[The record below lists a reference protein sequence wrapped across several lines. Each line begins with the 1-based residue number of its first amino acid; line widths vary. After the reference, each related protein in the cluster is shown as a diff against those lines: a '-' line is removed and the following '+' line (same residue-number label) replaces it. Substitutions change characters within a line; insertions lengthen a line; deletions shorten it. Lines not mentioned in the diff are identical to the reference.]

1 MRRPGPPG
9 ADADSSNAMPG
20 GFTLVE
26 VVVALLVL
34 EVGVLGALATM
45 VVAAETL
52 RRAQGLERATGRV
65 EAVLDSLRGGASPDS
80 SSVLFDDVRIR
91 WTVDDEGDV
100 EIDAT
105 DPEGSLLL
113 RARSTVPLVWG
124 GGAP

>member
-1 MRRPGPPG
+1 MRSAGPPG
-9 ADADSSNAMPG
+9 ADPDARNSAAG

-52 RRAQGLERATGRV
+52 RRAQGLERVTGRV

-80 SSVLFDDVRIR
+80 ASVLFDDVRIR
-91 WTVDDEGDV
+91 WTVDGDGDV

-113 RARSTVPLVWG
+113 RARSTVPLAWG
-124 GGAP
+124 ARAP

>member
-1 MRRPGPPG
+1 MRSAGPPG
-9 ADADSSNAMPG
+9 ADADARNGAAG
-20 GFTLVE
+20 GFTLIE

-65 EAVLDSLRGGASPDS
+65 EAVLDSLRGGATPDS
-80 SSVLFDDVRIR
+80 ASILFDDVRIR
-91 WTVDDEGDV
+91 WTVDGDGDV

-105 DPEGSLLL
+105 DLEGSLLL
-113 RARSTVPLVWG
+113 RTRSTVPLAWG
-124 GGAP
+124 AGAP